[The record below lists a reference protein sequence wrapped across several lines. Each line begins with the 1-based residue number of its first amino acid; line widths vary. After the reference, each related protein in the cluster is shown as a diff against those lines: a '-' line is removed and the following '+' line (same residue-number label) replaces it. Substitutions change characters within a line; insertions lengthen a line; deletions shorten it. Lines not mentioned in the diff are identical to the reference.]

1 MFKKSFCFGGIVSP
15 DKIHVSAEDF
25 FSPEKGWGFLRQE
38 DIKFDEFGEE
48 SLFGGGFSSRTDND
62 AKEDGKIIDTKFGAR
77 LEKENFPIRFK
88 ISVPENGNYRIKI
101 KFFGGETGVENLSVW
116 AMRRSLAANGIEI
129 SSGSEFSM
137 SFCVNV
143 SPYKPF
149 ASNKTVDEKAVYIS
163 VLGNPAVLGE
173 IEIESA
179 NVPTI
184 FVAGD
189 STLTDQNARFPYF
202 PAESC
207 GGWAQMLTAF
217 INDGAAVCNQAH
229 SGMTGTCF
237 FEDWHWDIVFS
248 QMKDGDVLLVQFG
261 HNDQKR
267 RYLRPFGGYLQNLL
281 KYIELSRRKGAFPII
296 VTPISRNSRDSGGKV
311 TDSLLDYAK
320 ACIKAGEMTGTP
332 VLDLH
337 ARTFEFLSKIDGE
350 KSAKLFLKGDITH
363 TNDFGALK
371 FASLLVEE
379 AKRHDAASFSKHFK
393 AVSPKD
399 FEELYKYEI
408 PAQPPKSRPLGVF
421 PIPFVDVKDSP
432 DFEWIEKAGK
442 MELLDICV
450 MHFHPL
456 SPMPRAQFAFFLAK
470 AAKIP
475 SKPGESL
482 YKDMGVSDWEL
493 GFANSLK
500 DLGISENEEFFRPD
514 DNITGEEALGMAV
527 RAFFSKK
534 GLSNK
539 DCVEFAK
546 EKGLIFDGF
555 EPEQP
560 ISRGKITRILVSFA
574 QICKTGRGILKDAEA
589 HPY

>member
-48 SLFGGGFSSRTDND
+48 SLLGGGFSSRTDND

-189 STLTDQNARFPYF
+189 STLTDQNVRFPYF

-237 FEDWHWDIVFS
+237 FEDGHWDIVFS
-248 QMKDGDVLLVQFG
+248 QMKKGDLLLVQFG

-281 KYIELSRRKGAFPII
+281 KYIELSRQKGAFPII
-296 VTPISRNSRDSGGKV
+296 VTPISRNLRDSGGKL
-311 TDSLLDYAK
+311 TDSLLDYAN
-320 ACIKAGEMTGTP
+320 ACIKAGEITGVP

-337 ARTFEFLSKIDGE
+337 ARTFEFLQKSYSSIERYLLDSLTDHLLEDDVIIPIVFAGREAFSNGSAFLGGISASGRFSTYTIIFFLLESQRRSTSRIRADVPFSTRDKFAAYWPVFSANTGNDCRALALLKTFSLFWPLP
-350 KSAKLFLKGDITH
+350 KSASSQILFLI
-363 TNDFGALK
+363 
-371 FASLLVEE
+371 
-379 AKRHDAASFSKHFK
+379 
-393 AVSPKD
+393 SP
-399 FEELYKYEI
+399 
-408 PAQPPKSRPLGVF
+408 P
-421 PIPFVDVKDSP
+421 
-432 DFEWIEKAGK
+432 
-442 MELLDICV
+442 
-450 MHFHPL
+450 
-456 SPMPRAQFAFFLAK
+456 
-470 AAKIP
+470 
-475 SKPGESL
+475 
-482 YKDMGVSDWEL
+482 
-493 GFANSLK
+493 
-500 DLGISENEEFFRPD
+500 
-514 DNITGEEALGMAV
+514 
-527 RAFFSKK
+527 
-534 GLSNK
+534 
-539 DCVEFAK
+539 
-546 EKGLIFDGF
+546 
-555 EPEQP
+555 
-560 ISRGKITRILVSFA
+560 
-574 QICKTGRGILKDAEA
+574 
-589 HPY
+589 